1 MRQKRIK
8 YVNIEL
14 LEEHGVIT
22 KVAPLKIPKDKKV
35 YLEIG
40 CGKGQFITSLAKANP
55 DVLFIAMEVNLYV
68 IYRVLEK
75 KLEDNIDNLMIVLAD
90 AKYLETYFE
99 NEKIDGLYLNF
110 SDPWPKA
117 KHHKRRLTYPSFLRL
132 YLKVLK
138 KDAFLQFRT
147 DHLDLFNDSIDYIEP
162 YFQLFEINYELEPS
176 EFMTEYEV
184 KKRALGPIYQLKGK
198 VIQDDFKNI

>member
-8 YVNIEL
+8 HVNIEL

-22 KVAPLKIPKDKKV
+22 KVEPLKIPTDKKV

-40 CGKGQFITSLAKANP
+40 CGKGQFITSLAKAHP
-55 DVLFIAMEVNLYV
+55 DVFFIAMEVNLYV

-90 AKYLETYFE
+90 AKYLETYIE
-99 NEKIDGLYLNF
+99 GQKIDGLYLNF

-132 YLKVLK
+132 YLKLLK
-138 KDAFLQFRT
+138 KEAFLQFRT
-147 DHLDLFNDSIDYIEP
+147 DHLDLFTDSIDYIEP
-162 YFQLFEINYELEPS
+162 YFKLFEVNYDLEAS
-176 EFMTEYEV
+176 DYMTEYEE
-184 KKRALGPIYQLKGK
+184 KKRLLGPIYQLKGK
-198 VIQDDFKNI
+198 VIQDDSKNI